1 MDIVERF
8 LKYIAIDTV
17 SDEDSETIP
26 STKSQLELAKILV
39 EDLKEIGLDNAY
51 VDEYGYVYG
60 RIDLGKKRTI
70 GLIAHMDTAPDFV
83 GGCKKTKIVNNYQ
96 GEEVVLDSGDT
107 LTRDKFP
114 CLKEVIGDD
123 LIFTDGYH
131 LLGADDKAGIAIIF
145 EVVKEVLANK
155 DNYNNNIAICFTVDE
170 EIGRG
175 PHKFDLKKMNA
186 DVAYTIDGG
195 SIYYI
200 NNENFNA
207 TRANVK
213 FYGQSVHP
221 GSAKNIMVNAI
232 RKATEFN
239 GYLPKDMVP
248 EKTED
253 HEGFIHL
260 IDMKGDVNYAESSY
274 ILRDHD
280 ERLLEKQKQMFLDI
294 KDKMLKE
301 EPKLK
306 IEVEIHDEYKNM
318 WTYFLH
324 HPEALHLINRVYVNM
339 KLKLGYE
346 AIRGGTDG
354 ATITYMGLPCP
365 NLGTGGFNCHGKY
378 EFLSITQMKKM
389 AEILKNLAELD

>member
-1 MDIVERF
+1 MDIIERF

-17 SDEDSETIP
+17 SSEDSETIP

-60 RIDLGKKRTI
+60 HIDLGKKRTI
-70 GLIAHMDTAPDFV
+70 GLIAHVDTAPDFV

-107 LTRDKFP
+107 LTIEKFP

-131 LLGADDKAGIAIIF
+131 LLGADDKAGITIIF

-155 DNYNNNIAICFTVDE
+155 DKYNNNIAICFTVDE

-175 PHKFDLKKMNA
+175 PHKFDLNKMNA

-207 TRANVK
+207 ARANVK

-232 RKATEFN
+232 RKASEFN
-239 GYLPKDMVP
+239 SYLPKDMVP

-280 ERLLEKQKQMFLDI
+280 EKLLEKQKQMFFEI
-294 KDKMLKE
+294 KEKMLKE

-389 AEILKNLAELD
+389 AEILNNLAELD